1 MEFPDPKPRN
11 IEKDLKVFEW
21 GLLAQALEKILS
33 KYVSRFYHHLVHI
46 LTTIQSIYTS
56 SIPETDESP
65 IGTPVTADSPELYEL
80 QLSYPAPNDP
90 TTSRFLDQKIGLA
103 DLDRHLDSV
112 KFDDRVKFEHSPIL
126 GEFKFGLGLDPN
138 LDVPFPSPS
147 PSVSPTSPVFDGQG
161 TSGVGSGL
169 GSGSLSDEE
178 ALSALDDPT
187 HNPWAGSDLKS
198 SNELDRYTNLDLLSP
213 SAFGDHDHESLG
225 MGYGIGAGAGAGGLD
240 GHGTTG
246 GHPLDYNIYDQFSYG
261 GMSSDTLA
269 SLADRYT

>member
-33 KYVSRFYHHLVHI
+33 KYVSRFYHHPMHI
-46 LTTIQSIYTS
+46 LTTTQSIYTS

-65 IGTPVTADSPELYEL
+65 IDTPVTADSPELYEL
-80 QLSYPAPNDP
+80 QLSYPVPDDP

-112 KFDDRVKFEHSPIL
+112 KFDDRVKFEHSPVL

-169 GSGSLSDEE
+169 GLGSLSDDE

-198 SNELDRYTNLDLLSP
+198 GNELDRYTNLDLLSP

-225 MGYGIGAGAGAGGLD
+225 MGYGIGAGAGGLD